1 MLRFSNVVV
10 LLIDSLGAFRE
21 VDLELAQE
29 IVKQGRGVILAVNK
43 WDMVDNDYKG
53 KIVKYLNRQLE
64 KNLGEVP
71 LC

>member
-1 MLRFSNVVV
+1 MLRFSNVVI